1 MILFNISYVTVNVYV
16 HVSPASLTC
25 ADPWE
30 MQADLR
36 GKKLCINK
44 REKQKKK
51 SDLVKMKAKQKTN
64 KEDQRT

>member
-1 MILFNISYVTVNVYV
+1 
-16 HVSPASLTC
+16 
-25 ADPWE
+25 